1 MGSLGESVDTPFEGY
16 LSNSYNDIDYDNI
29 ESLETLL
36 GYPLEGKAELGS
48 PLSRYYGAE
57 RIDIAKLVEPR
68 LVRSPHKFLTILRN
82 MEKEANITPS
92 YGLKVKKGN
101 RYDYVHYVLELNE
114 NVSVGLFFYDSKR
127 LLSVPQIHNVERL
140 IKLTGLKGA
149 IIIGNHI
156 GIPAKQEAKRINKE
170 HGGLGI
176 ITIEHY
182 DSIKKRYYENE

>member
-1 MGSLGESVDTPFEGY
+1 MGSLGEVEDIPFEEY
-16 LSNSYNDIDYDNI
+16 LSNSNDKVDYEAI
-29 ESLETLL
+29 ESLEGLL
-36 GYPLEGKAELGS
+36 DYPLQGKSELGKPVS
-48 PLSRYYGAE
+48 KYFGAE
-57 RIDIAKLVEPR
+57 RINIARLSEPR
-68 LVRSPHKFLTILRN
+68 IVRSPHKFLTILKN
-82 MEKEANITPS
+82 MEREANIVPS

-101 RYDYVHYVLELNE
+101 RYDYIHYILELNE

-176 ITIEHY
+176 LTIEHY
-182 DSIKKRYYENE
+182 DSIKKRYYETD